1 MTEIAGIQSAEIAPL
16 ATGGGLAALPQTAAV
31 VQLQEWAAEL
41 TAAHTI
47 ASALARS
54 NFLPKALREKGRG
67 VVKSEE
73 EMTNDAAAVILAG
86 KSVGLDPLQSV
97 QNIFPVHGMPSM
109 YARTMGAL
117 VISQGHGVRRT
128 AATNDSVTY
137 MVRRKGDQE
146 WQEFTWDIARAEKAG
161 YLSNAK
167 YTSDPIA
174 MLGAKALA
182 EACRTVFADILLGM
196 AYSAEDLE
204 LEDMGEIAPAAPVE
218 AAKATRPTITRSRP
232 RPTAKAEPPAAPA
245 APAAA
250 APAAAPVEPAA
261 DQATGE
267 VIDPQGIPESVR
279 SNAAK
284 CTTAAQISDYSAYL
298 MDRGAPSNVISWVN
312 AQAPTE
318 TPASA

>member
-1 MTEIAGIQSAEIAPL
+1 MTEIAGIPSAEIAPL

-117 VISQGHGVRRT
+117 VMAQGHGVRRT

-137 MVRRKGDQE
+137 MVLRKGETD

-204 LEDMGEIAPAAPVE
+204 LEDMGEIAPAAPTE

-245 APAAA
+245 AA
-250 APAAAPVEPAA
+250 APAAAPAAPAA
-261 DQATGE
+261 DQTTGE
-267 VIDPQGIPESVR
+267 VIDPQGIPENIR
-279 SNAAK
+279 ANTAK
-284 CTTAAQISDYSAYL
+284 CTTAGQISDYSAYL
-298 MDRGAPSNVISWVN
+298 MDKGAPAHIITWVN